1 MSCSCCAYAGSI
13 REHILS
19 ENTFYKRTHSVHM
32 QALHFSAALQKCF
45 FFFLYFLRIYGLCT
59 SRQRRRNIFSITVL
73 CFIFSIFFVR
83 IYELCN
89 SRQRCKNVFFSC
101 EFLHKN
107 KQISVTPPRIEE
119 PVYTHK
125 KQKIRETFLQ
135 FAAALQKCFFFL
147 V

>member
-1 MSCSCCAYAGSI
+1 MVFASVLVELHFNYKRTHSIREHILSENTFYQRTHSVLVELHFVSCSCCAYAGSI

-73 CFIFSIFFVR
+73 CFIFSIFFCA
-83 IYELCN
+83 Y
-89 SRQRCKNVFFSC
+89 
-101 EFLHKN
+101 
-107 KQISVTPPRIEE
+107 
-119 PVYTHK
+119 
-125 KQKIRETFLQ
+125 IRALQ
-135 FAAALQKCFFFL
+135 FAAALQKCFFF